1 MIENNV
7 LQSIKTTGVAYDVI
21 EIDPDYADTYN
32 FCEKYKYP
40 MKNSANTIIV
50 RSKKK
55 PVTFA
60 AAVVSASK
68 KLDVNH
74 TLKELMNSGRIS
86 FAKPEETERLTGMT
100 VGGVTVLGLTPSINT
115 YADKGLLDLDYIILG
130 GGGRSTKIIV
140 SPIILTKL
148 ENVKVVDHLTI

>member
-1 MIENNV
+1 
-7 LQSIKTTGVAYDVI
+7 
-21 EIDPDYADTYN
+21 
-32 FCEKYKYP
+32 

-100 VGGVTVLGLTPSINT
+100 VGGVTVLGLPPSVNT

-148 ENVKVVDHLTI
+148 ENVKMVDHLTI